1 MWVVPAY
8 ISLVEVV
15 RVATPKASGEEHF
28 APATWSCSKRG
39 KESRTMRLD
48 DEGARKMPALLK
60 ERSHHRAP
68 FFPQLT
74 FTNLDMNVAHI
85 SPAVRKGGRAS
96 GWGVNLWA

>member
-1 MWVVPAY
+1 
-8 ISLVEVV
+8 
-15 RVATPKASGEEHF
+15 
-28 APATWSCSKRG
+28 
-39 KESRTMRLD
+39 MRLD

-60 ERSHHRAP
+60 ERSHQRAP

-96 GWGVNLWA
+96 CWGANLWLGRDEAT